1 MRRMTSFL
9 RLIGLVAGLAIG
21 VACSEKSGAENFVG
35 TWTYAGAINP
45 NCMDVAPI
53 DLTGSVA
60 TITATDSSHIVMNL
74 EGFCMVRFDVDGF
87 TATVSPGQSCSLTIP
102 GLGPVPIAI
111 SMWTMMASG
120 DVISSNVTGAAFGC
134 FPGGTG
140 TLTRRGDAGAVD

>member
-1 MRRMTSFL
+1 MRGMTSTL
-9 RLIGLVAGLAIG
+9 RLIGLVAGLAMG
-21 VACSEKSGAENFVG
+21 VGCSEKTGAQNFVG

-60 TITATDSSHIVMNL
+60 TITATDSSHFVMNMV
-74 EGFCMVRFDVDGF
+74 GFCVVNFEADGF
-87 TATVSPGQSCSLTIP
+87 VATASSGQSCMLTIP

-111 SMWTMMASG
+111 MEWTLMVSG
-120 DVISSNVTGAAFGC
+120 DVISSDVTGAAFGC

-140 TLTRRGDAGAVD
+140 TLTRQGDAGAVD

>member
-1 MRRMTSFL
+1 MRGMTSSL
-9 RLIGLVAGLAIG
+9 RLIGLVAGLALG
-21 VACSEKSGAENFVG
+21 AGCSEKSGAENFVG
-35 TWTYAGAINP
+35 AWTYAGSINP

-87 TATVSPGQSCSLTIP
+87 VATASPGQNCSLTIP
-102 GLGPVPIAI
+102 GLGPVPVAI
-111 SMWTMMASG
+111 SMWTMMVSG
-120 DVISSNVTGAAFGC
+120 DVITSDVTGAAFGC
-134 FPGGTG
+134 FPGGVG

>member
-1 MRRMTSFL
+1 MRGMTSAL

-21 VACSEKSGAENFVG
+21 VGCSEKTGAQNFVG

-74 EGFCMVRFDVDGF
+74 VGFCMVNFEVDGF
-87 TATVSPGQSCSLTIP
+87 SATASAGQSCSLNIP
-102 GLGPVPIAI
+102 GLGPVPVAI
-111 SMWTMMASG
+111 QEWTMMVSG
-120 DVISSNVTGAAFGC
+120 DVISSDVTGAAFGC
-134 FPGGTG
+134 FPGGMG
-140 TLTRRGDAGAVD
+140 TLTRQGDAGAVD